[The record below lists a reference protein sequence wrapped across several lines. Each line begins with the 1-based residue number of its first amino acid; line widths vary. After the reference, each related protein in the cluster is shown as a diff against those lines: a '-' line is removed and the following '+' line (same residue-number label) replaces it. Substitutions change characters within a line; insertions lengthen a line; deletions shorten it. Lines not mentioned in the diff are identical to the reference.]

1 MPPFRKLHIFRVQV
15 FREPSLHFNRD
26 QMIFYAGE
34 AHAEL
39 CILAYF
45 TVVPRLVEIA
55 GCSLRRIAEV
65 VVVPS
70 ANAYAFDFVFLCV
83 SRARDCAG
91 AVADE
96 DGMFVRRELVSD
108 EREPDGL
115 STGEKLGTKGQQMQA
130 TQTLSQIHDAS
141 SIKIE
146 ANDTCNTISVDRGS
160 LLNPA

>member
-1 MPPFRKLHIFRVQV
+1 MPTFRKLHTFRVQV
-15 FREPSLHFNRD
+15 FREPSLHINRH
-26 QMIFYAGE
+26 QVIFYAGE
-34 AHAEL
+34 THAEL

-70 ANAYAFDFVFLCV
+70 ADAYAFDFVFLCV

-96 DGMFVRRELVSD
+96 DGMFVRCEFVSN

-115 STGEKLGTKGQQMQA
+115 STDEKLGTKGQQMQA
-130 TQTLSQIHDAS
+130 TQTLSRITFNAS
-141 SIKIE
+141 SIKKE
-146 ANDTCNTISVDRGS
+146 ENTSKSYVI
-160 LLNPA
+160 P

>member
-1 MPPFRKLHIFRVQV
+1 MRDLDALRSKQLEGAVSQVSVSASSNKAFSISTSNSSNVGVKKCPPFGNSTYFASKCFANLLCTSIGT
-15 FREPSLHFNRD
+15 
-26 QMIFYAGE
+26 MIFYAGE

-115 STGEKLGTKGQQMQA
+115 ST
-130 TQTLSQIHDAS
+130 
-141 SIKIE
+141 
-146 ANDTCNTISVDRGS
+146 
-160 LLNPA
+160 

>member
-96 DGMFVRRELVSD
+96 DGMFVRCEFVSN

-115 STGEKLGTKGQQMQA
+115 STDEKLGTKGQQMQA
-130 TQTLSQIHDAS
+130 TQTLSRITFNAS
-141 SIKIE
+141 SIKKE
-146 ANDTCNTISVDRGS
+146 ENTSKSYVI
-160 LLNPA
+160 P